1 MKSSILR
8 WKFTHHNIPW
18 KQLTSQKKGS
28 VLGWCPWMFY
38 SDSWLLWPLSA
49 APAHLSRVGERVWC
63 QGRIL
68 LNAHQCRHES
78 HQRNVLQNPSHRL
91 EGKPGIQSELNLKV
105 FLLSFFLPLF
115 LSLSFRHHSHT
126 LSFFFSG
133 IPIIYFAFL
142 IIMIFPQFLDV
153 LFIIFPYLILLLIH
167 ISLYISVC
175 KISIT
180 LSSIS
185 LTVSSAM

>member
-1 MKSSILR
+1 
-8 WKFTHHNIPW
+8 
-18 KQLTSQKKGS
+18 
-28 VLGWCPWMFY
+28 MFY

-49 APAHLSRVGERVWC
+49 APVHLSRVGERVWC

-91 EGKPGIQSELNLKV
+91 EGKPGIQSEFNLKV

-126 LSFFFSG
+126 LSFFFFSLSFF
-133 IPIIYFAFL
+133 PSLSTPLSAHLSLFL
-142 IIMIFPQFLDV
+142 SLSPSLSLF
-153 LFIIFPYLILLLIH
+153 LFIT
-167 ISLYISVC
+167 S
-175 KISIT
+175 
-180 LSSIS
+180 
-185 LTVSSAM
+185 